1 MNSLQISNAPVLWHF
16 FPNIQFNS
24 IHSATPKTHSLH
36 SGRISRPMASTRT
49 LSDPTLDLQSNS
61 KLNQHQNASLH
72 YETGGSDRSRS
83 SSFHAR
89 PNSPATPTR
98 SRLAAAEAA
107 SFWDLKVKKRRA
119 AKAWHS
125 RKRVKGA
132 VALIG
137 LVALFFF
144 VNWIMLLRL
153 QDRRPDPDSNTRVSE
168 NSVLVQVCY
177 EISI

>member
-1 MNSLQISNAPVLWHF
+1 MNSLQIFNAPILWHI
-16 FPNIQFNS
+16 FPTFQFNS
-24 IHSATPKTHSLH
+24 FRNTKTHSLH
-36 SGRISRPMASTRT
+36 SGRISRPMATTRT

-61 KLNQHQNASLH
+61 KLNQHQSASLD
-72 YETGGSDRSRS
+72 YETSGSDRSRS

-98 SRLAAAEAA
+98 SRHAAAEA

-119 AKAWHS
+119 SKAWYS

-132 VALIG
+132 VAVIG

-144 VNWIMLLRL
+144 VNWIMILRL
-153 QDRRPDPDSNTRVSE
+153 QDQRPDPDSKTRVSE

>member
-1 MNSLQISNAPVLWHF
+1 MNSLQIFNAPILWNF
-16 FPNIQFNS
+16 FPTFQFNS
-24 IHSATPKTHSLH
+24 FRNTKTHSLH
-36 SGRISRPMASTRT
+36 SGRISRPMATTRT

-61 KLNQHQNASLH
+61 KLNQHQSASLD
-72 YETGGSDRSRS
+72 YETSGSDRSRS

-98 SRLAAAEAA
+98 SRHAAAEA

-119 AKAWHS
+119 SKAWYS

-132 VALIG
+132 VAVIG

-144 VNWIMLLRL
+144 VNWIMILRL
-153 QDRRPDPDSNTRVSE
+153 QDQRPDPDSKTRVSE